1 MLRRL
6 DPDGGVPL
14 AGRQHRHR
22 VQELV
27 EPGQQVVPL
36 LGLVRHVVE
45 HLVRHD
51 GGHGAPDLVV
61 SLEVALGA
69 QHHKQEP
76 GGDWNLREVTEDH
89 GLLQSDEGGE
99 RLLQELDL
107 AN

>member
-14 AGRQHRHR
+14 SGRQHRHR

-61 SLEVALGA
+61 GRQVALHTSTVTPQSIGL
-69 QHHKQEP
+69 KQ
-76 GGDWNLREVTEDH
+76 T
-89 GLLQSDEGGE
+89 SK
-99 RLLQELDL
+99 
-107 AN
+107 